1 MISGEQIDDPML
13 QVMRKSFDFVV
24 EDRNQIAAELSAA
37 KAVRDMLT
45 EQRGELRREN
55 EALKRELE
63 QVSLRL
69 SRAEGLIKS
78 SIDWMEEDGCD
89 CGVGEE
95 GTCSLCLAKE
105 WLKNREC
112 IGEEESTF
120 KNCVVDKNWFKGGS
134 GLRN

>member
-13 QVMRKSFDFVV
+13 QDMRKSAFDF
-24 EDRNQIAAELSAA
+24 IAELSAA
-37 KAVRDMLT
+37 KPVRDMLT
-45 EQRGELRREN
+45 EQRGVLRREN

-63 QVSLRL
+63 QISLKL
-69 SRAEGLIKS
+69 LHAEGLIKS
-78 SIDWMEEDGCD
+78 SIEWMEEDGCD

-112 IGEEESTF
+112 SGEEESTF
-120 KNCVVDKNWFKGGS
+120 KSCVVDKNWFKGGS
-134 GLRN
+134 GLEKGGEG